1 MVWIIKRLE
10 QSKSV
15 FWLDSSISRL
25 LRALLDIH
33 RIKQRFVIIL
43 FFFILLS
50 AHISFPFWLII
61 VTDRSDFTLH
71 QPKKVFFFKKRL
83 LLDKKMDPICKGLHW
98 FCCFLRLMIKFW
110 NHNNSDWTELTDIF
124 RQINWGQSY
133 CTFCR
138 TWSVL
143 GKPHVHSNSCA
154 RVRVNLCKPAVGCR
168 TVPFPELGWRADE
181 KRSWWPPTK

>member
-83 LLDKKMDPICKGLHW
+83 RLDKKK
-98 FCCFLRLMIKFW
+98 
-110 NHNNSDWTELTDIF
+110 WTQF
-124 RQINWGQSY
+124 
-133 CTFCR
+133 
-138 TWSVL
+138 
-143 GKPHVHSNSCA
+143 A
-154 RVRVNLCKPAVGCR
+154 RVCTGSVVFYVWWLSFGTITIVLNWTHWYFSVKSTGGKATAHSAERDLYWENLTFTATAVH
-168 TVPFPELGWRADE
+168 VWE
-181 KRSWWPPTK
+181 